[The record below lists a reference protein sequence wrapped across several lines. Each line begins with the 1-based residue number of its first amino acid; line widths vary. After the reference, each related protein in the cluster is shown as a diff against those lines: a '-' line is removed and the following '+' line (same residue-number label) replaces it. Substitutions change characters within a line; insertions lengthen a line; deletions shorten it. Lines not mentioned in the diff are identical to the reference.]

1 MKQEQNPS
9 PCQVASQSTGT
20 NLAANFEIVPSPTER
35 ICNVVRITTTTTTVN
50 PTVCGIVTKVD
61 KAENTIIN
69 MADCAKYSAK
79 DGRSLV
85 TATEHD
91 TRVDEEVCKNDKV
104 TPICSRG
111 SRLGAR
117 IIEITE
123 ENCDSF
129 HENLEFF
136 ARRKDIS
143 VDQHDRRD
151 DSKDEQKSLQEFNTH
166 EKEVSF
172 RLFQIIIL
180 YMIFHPVSR
189 FILDTFW
196 YISRAVLL
204 FRSNRKSSM
213 LRRMLKFTVKHAPKY
228 RSHRSSMRQ
237 SQM

>member
-1 MKQEQNPS
+1 MKQEQNLS

-85 TATEHD
+85 KAIEHD
-91 TRVDEEVCKNDKV
+91 TRVDEEICKNDKA
-104 TPICSRG
+104 PICSRG

-136 ARRKDIS
+136 ARRKDVN
-143 VDQHDRRD
+143 VDPHDHRND
-151 DSKDEQKSLQEFNTH
+151 YCKDEEKPLVQESNTH
-166 EKEVSF
+166 EKKVSF
-172 RLFQIIIL
+172 QLFQG
-180 YMIFHPVSR
+180 
-189 FILDTFW
+189 ILDNT
-196 YISRAVLL
+196 ISL
-204 FRSNRKSSM
+204 
-213 LRRMLKFTVKHAPKY
+213 
-228 RSHRSSMRQ
+228 
-237 SQM
+237 

>member
-1 MKQEQNPS
+1 MKQEQNLS
-9 PCQVASQSTGT
+9 PCQVAPQSTGT
-20 NLAANFEIVPSPTER
+20 NLTAANFEIVPSSTER

-79 DGRSLV
+79 DRRGV
-85 TATEHD
+85 VKAIEHD
-91 TRVDEEVCKNDKV
+91 TRVDEEVCKDDKM

-136 ARRKDIS
+136 ARRRDIS
-143 VDQHDRRD
+143 VDQRDHRD
-151 DSKDEQKSLQEFNTH
+151 DYSKDEEKSLVLESNIH

-172 RLFQIIIL
+172 QLFK
-180 YMIFHPVSR
+180 IF
-189 FILDTFW
+189 
-196 YISRAVLL
+196 YI
-204 FRSNRKSSM
+204 
-213 LRRMLKFTVKHAPKY
+213 T
-228 RSHRSSMRQ
+228 
-237 SQM
+237 

>member
-1 MKQEQNPS
+1 MKQEQNLS

-20 NLAANFEIVPSPTER
+20 NLATNFEIVPSPTER

-69 MADCAKYSAK
+69 MANCAKYSAK
-79 DGRSLV
+79 DGRGLV
-85 TATEHD
+85 TAIEHD
-91 TRVDEEVCKNDKV
+91 TRIDEEACKNDKM

-136 ARRKDIS
+136 ARRKDI
-143 VDQHDRRD
+143 DQHDHRD
-151 DSKDEQKSLQEFNTH
+151 DSKDEEKSLQESN

-172 RLFQIIIL
+172 RLFQIVIL
-180 YMIFHPVSR
+180 YKIIFFCNSFHSR
-189 FILDTFW
+189 HLVT
-196 YISRAVLL
+196 ISRIVLL
-204 FRSNRKSSM
+204 SRSNRKSSM
-213 LRRMLKFTVKHAPKY
+213 LRRTLKFTVKQALKY
-228 RSHRSSMRQ
+228 RNRQSSMRR
-237 SQM
+237 SRT

>member
-1 MKQEQNPS
+1 MKQEQNLS

-79 DGRSLV
+79 DGRSGLV
-85 TATEHD
+85 TAIEPD
-91 TRVDEEVCKNDKV
+91 TRIDEETCKNEKT
-104 TPICSRG
+104 TPTCSRG

-136 ARRKDIS
+136 ARRKDTS
-143 VDQHDRRD
+143 VDQHDYRD
-151 DSKDEQKSLQEFNTH
+151 DYSKDEEKSLVQEPNTH
-166 EKEVSF
+166 EKKVSF
-172 RLFQIIIL
+172 RLFQVIIL
-180 YMIFHPVSR
+180 YNMIFFVIVS
-189 FILDTFW
+189 F
-196 YISRAVLL
+196 
-204 FRSNRKSSM
+204 
-213 LRRMLKFTVKHAPKY
+213 
-228 RSHRSSMRQ
+228 
-237 SQM
+237 